1 MSSLN
6 VLIMAGGLGTRMKSD
21 LAKVLHKL
29 SGTPLINHVYRAAV
43 DLSPERVIPVIGHQA
58 SEVEKAV
65 MAFADKLRLRNIGT
79 DTRLDFVIQA
89 EQKGT
94 GHAVMQ
100 AVDLLTPLSG
110 TLMILSGDV
119 PLIKSETL
127 KSLLEV
133 HRESGNIGTAMTV
146 DVPNPRGYGRIVR
159 DKHDNLSKIVEHRDA
174 NPTELAIRE
183 INVGIYCYEIQPL
196 LSAIGR
202 LKTANAQGEYYL
214 TDVAS
219 ILIGDGHRVGL
230 FKHNRMDE
238 VLGINTR
245 VELATCEKLLRHRT
259 LEKLMLAGTTIID
272 PDSTYISPEV
282 EVGRDTIIHP
292 QVIIEGDSRI
302 GNNCEI
308 NSWSHL
314 TEVEIG
320 NAVTV
325 KNSCIVVS
333 SALRDGVSIGPFA
346 HIRMNAEICENAVIG
361 NFVEVKKS
369 KIGKGTKSMHLTYLG
384 DATIGERTN
393 IGAGT
398 VTCNY
403 DGKQKHPTVIGN
415 DVKIGSDTMLV
426 APITI
431 GDGSMTGAGSVVTK
445 DVPPNS
451 KAVGVPAR
459 IRPND

>member
-1 MSSLN
+1 
-6 VLIMAGGLGTRMKSD
+6 MAGGLGTRMKSD

-29 SGTPLINHVYRAAV
+29 SGSPLINHVYRAAV
-43 DLSPERVIPVIGHQA
+43 DLSPECVIPVIGHQA
-58 SEVEKAV
+58 NEVEKV
-65 MAFADKLRLRNIGT
+65 VVAFADKLRAHNIGT

-100 AVDLLTPLSG
+100 AADALKRLSG

-127 KSLLEV
+127 KSILEA
-133 HRESGNIGTAMTV
+133 HRKSGNVGTAMTV
-146 DVPNPRGYGRIVR
+146 DVPNPSGYGRIVR
-159 DKHDNLSKIVEHRDA
+159 GKDGNLSKIVEHRDA
-174 NPTELAIRE
+174 NETELAIRE

-196 LSAIGR
+196 LSALSR

-219 ILIGDGHRVGL
+219 ILIGDGHKVGL

-282 EVGRDTIIHP
+282 EIGRDTIIHP
-292 QVIIEGDSRI
+292 QVIIEGASRI

-308 NSWSHL
+308 HSWSHL
-314 TEVEIG
+314 TDVEID

-325 KNSCIVVS
+325 KNSCVVVA
-333 SALRDGVSIGPFA
+333 SALRDGVTIGPFA
-346 HIRMNAEICENAVIG
+346 HIRMNAEICDNAVIG

-369 KIGKGTKSMHLTYLG
+369 KIGKNTKSMHLTYLG

-426 APITI
+426 APITV
-431 GDGSMTGAGSVVTK
+431 GDGATTGAGSVVTK

>member
-1 MSSLN
+1 
-6 VLIMAGGLGTRMKSD
+6 MAGGLGTRMKSD

-43 DLSPERVIPVIGHQA
+43 DLSPETVIPVIGHQA
-58 SEVEKAV
+58 CEVEKAV
-65 MAFADKLRLRNIGT
+65 TSFADKLRSHNIGT
-79 DTRLDFVIQA
+79 NTKVDFVLQS

-100 AVDLLTPLSG
+100 SRQVLERLSG

-127 KSLLEV
+127 KSLLSA
-133 HRESGNIGTAMTV
+133 HQATGNVGTAMTIEIE
-146 DVPNPRGYGRIVR
+146 NPTGYGRIVR
-159 DKHDNLSKIVEHRDA
+159 DSAGNLCRIVEHRDA
-174 NPTELAIRE
+174 GPDELAIRE

-196 LSAIGR
+196 LSALSR

-219 ILIGDGHRVGL
+219 ILIGDGHTVGL
-230 FKHNRMDE
+230 FKHNRIDE

-259 LEKLMLAGTTIID
+259 LEKLMLSGVTMID

-282 EVGRDTIIHP
+282 EIGRDTVIHP
-292 QVIIEGDSRI
+292 QVIIEGESRI

-308 NSWSHL
+308 HSWSHL
-314 TEVEIG
+314 TDVEIG
-320 NAVTV
+320 NAVIV
-325 KNSCIVVS
+325 KNSCVVVS
-333 SALRDGVSIGPFA
+333 SALRDGVNVGPFA
-346 HIRMNAEICENAVIG
+346 HIRMNAEICDNAVIG

-369 KIGKGTKSMHLTYLG
+369 KVGKHTKSMHLTYLG

-403 DGKQKHPTVIGN
+403 DGKQKHPTIIGD

-426 APITI
+426 APITV
-431 GDGSMTGAGSVVTK
+431 GDGSITGAGSVVTR

-459 IRPND
+459 IGPVTSDE